1 MKTSLEYVECLPD
14 QPKVVACLLLSLLL
28 GVVDYITG
36 DYSLS
41 LFYIFPIAF
50 ASWFIGKKA
59 ALYIAMLCGVELYF
73 IQLLSAPDQAS
84 MVSLRSWNALMEVG
98 YLFLTA
104 YLISV
109 VRAEME
115 LSRQRAIEL
124 ELLNQELS
132 AFNYTVA
139 HYLRSPL
146 VWIGGYCR
154 SILRHH
160 SDRLDDE
167 PREHLREVCEGTQ
180 RMEQLI
186 ATLLEFSQLAQRELT
201 YESVNL
207 SEIAQCVVEQFV
219 KTEPERQ
226 ATFKIAEGIIT
237 VGDQLLL
244 RVVIEN
250 LLGNAWKYTGE
261 QEEAVIEFGESKY
274 KGKQAYFVR
283 DNGAGFDMA
292 SAGKLFAP
300 FQRFHDSDR
309 FKGHG
314 VGLAT
319 VKRIINRHKGE
330 IWAQSQAGKG
340 ATFYFTIR
348 SGQEL

>member
-1 MKTSLEYVECLPD
+1 M
-14 QPKVVACLLLSLLL
+14 
-28 GVVDYITG
+28 
-36 DYSLS
+36 
-41 LFYIFPIAF
+41 
-50 ASWFIGKKA
+50 
-59 ALYIAMLCGVELYF
+59 
-73 IQLLSAPDQAS
+73 
-84 MVSLRSWNALMEVG
+84 
-98 YLFLTA
+98 
-104 YLISV
+104 
-109 VRAEME
+109 
-115 LSRQRAIEL
+115 
-124 ELLNQELS
+124 
-132 AFNYTVA
+132 
-139 HYLRSPL
+139 
-146 VWIGGYCR
+146 
-154 SILRHH
+154 
-160 SDRLDDE
+160 
-167 PREHLREVCEGTQ
+167 
-180 RMEQLI
+180 
-186 ATLLEFSQLAQRELT
+186 
-201 YESVNL
+201 NL

-340 ATFYFTIR
+340 ATFYFSLPNI
-348 SGQEL
+348 Q